1 MATDVDKYKQD
12 KVLDEIEPSSTTLKK
27 ANFFVDSK
35 EFPKP
40 KHWTAEELNKL
51 DFPSDLTLLNID
63 QLGEQMGLWTSVIAY
78 TQYQVA
84 MADVES
90 TAKINKFEY
99 EKAKLYLQ
107 LVDTGKG
114 TEAQKQA
121 HLKSN
126 PELSKLHA
134 DSELAKAKY
143 TLLKALLSA
152 YSKYYGAFSR
162 ELSRRG
168 VIGGER
174 PPFELPREDDDVDI
188 SEDRKRGESLI
199 KKFRK
204 EVDDD

>member
-1 MATDVDKYKQD
+1 MGKSVDEYKQEQA
-12 KVLDEIEPSSTTLKK
+12 LNQIEPSSSTLKK
-27 ANFFVDSK
+27 AKFFVGSK
-35 EFPKP
+35 EFPVP
-40 KHWTAEELNKL
+40 KHWTAEELEQL
-51 DFPSDLTLLNID
+51 DFPSDLTLLSLD

-90 TAKINKFEY
+90 TAKINKYEY

-114 TEAQKQA
+114 TEAQRQA
-121 HLKSN
+121 HLKANSD
-126 PELSKLHA
+126 LGKLHA

-174 PPFELPREDDDVDI
+174 PPATHFDDPEPDI
-188 SEDRKRGESLI
+188 TEDRKRGESLLNTY
-199 KKFRK
+199 RK
-204 EVDDD
+204 GVDDD